1 MRRSGP
7 LPLAS
12 IRSEYIPTTGA
23 GFPCAISGN
32 VTGLLEKALRRVEA
46 LSGGEQDA
54 IDSQILETLND
65 EESWKR
71 YVRKNRDVF
80 RSLAREA
87 LEEHWRNETQP
98 LEDLLG
104 E

>member
-1 MRRSGP
+1 VRYFWKRDWVARKSPATRGGPFRR
-7 LPLAS
+7 
-12 IRSEYIPTTGA
+12 
-23 GFPCAISGN
+23 
-32 VTGLLEKALRRVEA
+32 
-46 LSGGEQDA
+46 EQDA